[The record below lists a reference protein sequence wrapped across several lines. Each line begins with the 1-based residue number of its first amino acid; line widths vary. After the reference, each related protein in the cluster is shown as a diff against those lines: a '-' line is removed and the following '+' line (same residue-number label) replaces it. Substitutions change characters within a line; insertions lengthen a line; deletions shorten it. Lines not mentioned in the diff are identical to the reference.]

1 MRKSRQSRRSVS
13 VNAACYSFSRSMQNS
28 TPNEAS
34 QDSTPE
40 PKRVRMPPEQEDYS
54 LEEMIETP
62 SGRFYLKDS
71 DQEFVQTES
80 GRFVFKSPDRRC
92 SYVLPKSDWPVR
104 KKRSATGTFFTILAL
119 AFAIGFA
126 VFVFWYVFFSPNQNA
141 LWMFNP

>member
-1 MRKSRQSRRSVS
+1 
-13 VNAACYSFSRSMQNS
+13 MQNS
-28 TPNEAS
+28 APNREAS
-34 QDSTPE
+34 RNFTPDPE
-40 PKRVRMPPEQEDYS
+40 QVRAPQEQEDYS

-80 GRFVFKSPDRRC
+80 GRFVFKSPDRKC
-92 SYVLPKSDWPVR
+92 SYVLPKSDWAVR
-104 KKRSATGTFFTILAL
+104 KKWSATGMFFTILAL

-126 VFVFWYVFFSPNQNA
+126 AFVFWYAFLSPNQNA